1 MLNEKEI
8 MNPKN
13 GFSAKTGGIT
23 RGSQNAFV
31 TETRVLFVSCVLSD
45 FWSFPFQ
52 TKKIGSNFHM
62 CSWKENT
69 ASSEINISGLI
80 LYIYVHMHKHRCVLL
95 LGLGIIFVPQ
105 VLNT

>member
-45 FWSFPFQ
+45 FWFIS
-52 TKKIGSNFHM
+52 ISD
-62 CSWKENT
+62 KEN
-69 ASSEINISGLI
+69 
-80 LYIYVHMHKHRCVLL
+80 R
-95 LGLGIIFVPQ
+95 F
-105 VLNT
+105 